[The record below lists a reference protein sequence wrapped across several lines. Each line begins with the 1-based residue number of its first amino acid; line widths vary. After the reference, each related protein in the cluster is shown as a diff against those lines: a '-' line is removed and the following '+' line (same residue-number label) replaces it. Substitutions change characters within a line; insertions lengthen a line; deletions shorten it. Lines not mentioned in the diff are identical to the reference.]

1 MIKDNLVRLF
11 ESSMKSNWD
20 LPAMTDY
27 MDGKK
32 TYTYGDVAKEVTRL
46 HVLFKKIGF
55 EKGDKMALV
64 GKNGPKWC
72 MVYIATVTYGAVIVP
87 ILQDFNP
94 NDIKHIINHSDAKFL
109 FMSDNLWDNMYDEDL
124 LYVRGVFS
132 LNDFRC
138 LSQKE
143 GENIVKAT
151 ESLDLSYAEAY
162 PDGLTEADILFPT
175 IPNTEIACISYTS
188 GTTGFS
194 KGVMLSGNALAGNI
208 SFGISTRLLE
218 RGDRALAFLPLA
230 HAYGCAFDFLT
241 SFCVGAHTTYLGK
254 IPSPKILLKAFAEV
268 KPTVI
273 FTVPL
278 IIEKIYRK
286 QIQPQLEK
294 RTIKWAL
301 NIPFVD
307 NAVLSTINK
316 QLTEAFGNEF
326 KEVII
331 GGAPMNPQAEEFFKK
346 IGFRFTVGYGMT
358 ECAPLI
364 SYTPWSEYKLNS
376 VGKLLPL
383 MEAKIMSDDPYN
395 TVGEILVRGENVM
408 SGYYKNEEATKAV
421 LDEDGWLHT
430 GDMGTMD
437 EDGTLYIRGRDKN
450 MLLGPSG
457 QNIYPEEIEAKLN
470 NMPFVMESLVLQNS
484 DGKLVALVVPDY
496 DAADEAKL
504 SHRDLEVEI
513 ENIRKALNESVAAY
527 ENIVKI
533 QLYPNEFEKTP
544 KRSIKRYLYVN
555 QFK

>member
-27 MDGKK
+27 LDGKK
-32 TYTYGDVAKEVTRL
+32 TYTYGDVAKEVARL
-46 HVLFKKIGF
+46 HILFKKIGF

-72 MVYIATVTYGAVIVP
+72 IVYIATVTYGAVIVP
-87 ILQDFNP
+87 VLQDFRP
-94 NDIKHIINHSDAKFL
+94 NDIKHIVNHSDAKFL
-109 FMSDNLWDNMYDEDL
+109 FMSDNLWDNMFEEDL
-124 LYVRGVFS
+124 LYIRGVFS

-143 GENIVKAT
+143 GENVAKAV
-151 ESLDLSYAEAY
+151 ENLDSSFAEAY
-162 PDGLTEADILFPT
+162 PNGYSAADVLYPT
-175 IPNTEIACISYTS
+175 IPNSEIACISYTS

-194 KGVMLSGNALAGNI
+194 KGVMLSGNALAGNV

-241 SFCVGAHTTYLGK
+241 SFCVGSHTTYLGK
-254 IPSPKILLKAFAEV
+254 IPSPKILIKALSEV

-286 QIQPQLEK
+286 QIQPMLEK
-294 RTIKWAL
+294 RSIKWAL

-307 NAVLSTINK
+307 SAVLSTINNK
-316 QLTEAFGNEF
+316 LTDAFGNEF

-364 SYTPWSEYKLNS
+364 SYTPWNEYKLNS
-376 VGKLLPL
+376 VGKVLPL
-383 MEAKIMSDDPYN
+383 METKILSDNPYN

-421 LDEDGWLHT
+421 LDEEGWLHT

-437 EDGTLYIRGRDKN
+437 EDGTIYIRGRNKN

-504 SHRDLEVEI
+504 SHKDLETEI
-513 ENIRKALNESVAAY
+513 ENIRKSLNEQVAAY

>member
-1 MIKDNLVRLF
+1 MVNDNLVRLF
-11 ESSMKSNWD
+11 ESSMKNNWD

-27 MDGKK
+27 MEKRI
-32 TYTYGDVAKEVTRL
+32 YTYGDIAKEVARL
-46 HVLFKKIGF
+46 HLLFKRIGF
-55 EKGDKMALV
+55 EKGDKLALV

-72 MVYIATVTYGAVIVP
+72 TVYIATVTYGAVIVP

-94 NDIKHIINHSDAKFL
+94 NDIKHIVNHSDAKLL
-109 FMSDNLWDNMYDEDL
+109 FISDNLWDNLFEDDL
-124 LYVRGVFS
+124 LYVKGVFS
-132 LNDFRC
+132 LNNYTCIHHCGD
-138 LSQKE
+138 
-143 GENIVKAT
+143 GIIHKAVN
-151 ESLDLSYAEAY
+151 ELDDMFAETY
-162 PDGLTEADILFPT
+162 PNGFTAAEVLFPT
-175 IPNTEIACISYTS
+175 IPNTELACISYTS

-208 SFGISTRLLE
+208 SFGIGTRLLE

-241 SFCVGAHTTYLGK
+241 SFCAGSHTTYLGK
-254 IPSPKILLKAFAEV
+254 IPSPKILLQAMAEV
-268 KPTVI
+268 KPSVI

-286 QIQPQLEK
+286 QIQPMLEK
-294 RTIKWAL
+294 RSMKWAL
-301 NIPFVD
+301 NIPLID
-307 NAVLSTINK
+307 TTVLSAINK
-316 QLTEAFGNEF
+316 KLSEAFGNEF

-331 GGAPMNPQAEEFFKK
+331 GGAPMNPEAEEFFKK

-364 SYTPWSEYKLNS
+364 SYTPWNEYKLHS
-376 VGKLLPL
+376 VGRILPL
-383 MEAKIMSDDPYN
+383 MEAKILSDNQYN
-395 TVGEILVRGENVM
+395 EVGEILVRGENVM
-408 SGYYKNEEATKAV
+408 MGYYKNEEATRAV

-437 EDGTLYIRGRDKN
+437 EDGTLYIRGRNKN

-470 NMPFVMESLVLQNS
+470 NMPFILESLVLQNS
-484 DGKLVALVVPDY
+484 ENKLVALVVPDY
-496 DAADEAKL
+496 DAMDEAKFTAK
-504 SHRDLEVEI
+504 DLEAAME
-513 ENIRKALNESVAAY
+513 ENRQKVNEMTAVY
-527 ENIVKI
+527 EAIVKI

-555 QFK
+555 QMK

>member
-1 MIKDNLVRLF
+1 MVNDNLVRLF
-11 ESSMKSNWD
+11 ESSMKNNWD

-27 MDGKK
+27 MEKR
-32 TYTYGDVAKEVTRL
+32 TYTYGDIAKEVARL
-46 HVLFKKIGF
+46 HLLFKRIGF
-55 EKGDKMALV
+55 EKGDKLALV

-72 MVYIATVTYGAVIVP
+72 TVYIATVTYGAVIVP

-94 NDIKHIINHSDAKFL
+94 NDIKHIVNHSDAKLL
-109 FMSDNLWDNMYDEDL
+109 FISDNLWDNLFEDDL
-124 LYVRGVFS
+124 LYVKGVFS
-132 LNDFRC
+132 LNNYTCIHHCGD
-138 LSQKE
+138 
-143 GENIVKAT
+143 GIIHKAVN
-151 ESLDLSYAEAY
+151 ELDDMFAETY
-162 PDGLTEADILFPT
+162 PNGFTAAEVLFPT
-175 IPNTEIACISYTS
+175 IPNTELACISYTS

-208 SFGISTRLLE
+208 SFGIGTRLLE

-241 SFCVGAHTTYLGK
+241 SFCAGSHTTYLGK
-254 IPSPKILLKAFAEV
+254 IPSPKILLQAMAEV
-268 KPTVI
+268 KPSVI

-286 QIQPQLEK
+286 QIQPMLEK
-294 RTIKWAL
+294 RSMKWAL
-301 NIPFVD
+301 NIPLID
-307 NAVLSTINK
+307 TTVLSAINK
-316 QLTEAFGNEF
+316 KLSEAFGNEF

-331 GGAPMNPQAEEFFKK
+331 GGAPMNPEAEEFFKK

-364 SYTPWSEYKLNS
+364 SYTPWNEYKLHS
-376 VGKLLPL
+376 VGRILPL
-383 MEAKIMSDDPYN
+383 MEAKILSDNQYN
-395 TVGEILVRGENVM
+395 EVGEILVRGENVM
-408 SGYYKNEEATKAV
+408 MGYYKNEEATRAV

-437 EDGTLYIRGRDKN
+437 EDGTLYIRGRNKN

-470 NMPFVMESLVLQNS
+470 NMPFILESLVLQNS
-484 DGKLVALVVPDY
+484 ENKLVALVVPDY
-496 DAADEAKL
+496 DAMDEAKFTAK
-504 SHRDLEVEI
+504 DLEEAME
-513 ENIRKALNESVAAY
+513 ENRQKVNEMTAVY
-527 ENIVKI
+527 EAIVKI

-555 QFK
+555 QMK